1 MRREGREML
10 EFPASY
16 EPPNTGCADQHVRP
30 FAICNSLQNNY
41 FLTILTIATI
51 MNVRRAMP
59 ISMPIHIQLPLIHPF
74 ICILKM
80 RCAEMAQVG

>member
-1 MRREGREML
+1 MNRQIPVVQTSM
-10 EFPASY
+10 FVPS
-16 EPPNTGCADQHVRP
+16 DM
-30 FAICNSLQNNY
+30 CNSLQNNY

>member
-1 MRREGREML
+1 ML
-10 EFPASY
+10 EFWASY
-16 EPPNTGCADQHVRP
+16 EPPSAGCADRHVRF

-74 ICILKM
+74 ICILTM
-80 RCAEMAQVG
+80 ICA